1 MDNRFL
7 NQFLKGRMALANDVE
22 KGNKGTSHTAPDP
35 SRKTKTSMATI
46 IEDCPA
52 KSVVLEYFRKRIE
65 ELEDSDMD

>member
-22 KGNKGTSHTAPDP
+22 KGNKHTAPEP
-35 SRKTKTSMATI
+35 PRKTTTSIATI

-52 KSVVLEYFRKRIE
+52 KSVVLDYFRKRIE

>member
-7 NQFLKGRMALANDVE
+7 NQFLKGRQALANDMQSASKPKKDTPAP
-22 KGNKGTSHTAPDP
+22 KGV
-35 SRKTKTSMATI
+35 SMATI

-52 KSVVLEYFRKRIE
+52 KSVVLDYFRKRIE

>member
-7 NQFLKGRMALANDVE
+7 NQFLKGRQALANDME
-22 KGNKGTSHTAPDP
+22 SASKPKKDTPAP
-35 SRKTKTSMATI
+35 KTKTSMATI

-52 KSVVLEYFRKRIE
+52 KSVVLDYFRKRIE